1 MGSPFKREL
10 ISDMQDI
17 TSPLNIHSHLFTFE
31 QNAIDVEVIMA
42 TTLLS
47 ACDFVEYNH
56 THVRA
61 LILLPLEFAAEWK
74 QGLDAIL

>member
-1 MGSPFKREL
+1 
-10 ISDMQDI
+10 
-17 TSPLNIHSHLFTFE
+17 
-31 QNAIDVEVIMA
+31 MA